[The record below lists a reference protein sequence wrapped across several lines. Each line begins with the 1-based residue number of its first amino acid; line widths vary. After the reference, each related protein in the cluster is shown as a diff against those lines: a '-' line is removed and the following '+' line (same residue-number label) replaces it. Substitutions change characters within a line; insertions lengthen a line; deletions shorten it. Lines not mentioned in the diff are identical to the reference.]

1 MFLCRLEEVKVLDS
15 LGAIGGSELR
25 REVQLVR
32 RLLIGTA
39 VATVAALPFLG
50 LLLLVRVGYAPLA
63 SVDGDLAAGLNGWA
77 RERPDVVAGLEL
89 LSHVTSPWTFRLLVV
104 VTAGVLWQYGRRRL
118 ATWAVVT
125 MAVGGT
131 LAALMKLIVARAR
144 PVFDEPVFVAEG
156 LSFPSGHAL
165 NSMLGS
171 AVLLLMVLPVLSR
184 RARHLAW
191 AAALAAVV
199 VTGFDRVALG
209 AHFLTDVLAGWAL
222 ALALVAGTGTAFGA
236 WRREHPAAQDGV
248 ERAQADATD
257 LHVRAT
263 LHEVGRLLSRAGA
276 AALAMVGLMIA
287 LGLLVTDVLNDL
299 PALQGLTEL
308 TRRLAADRTATGDA
322 VSNVFSRL
330 ADTST
335 ILATM
340 LVVCVL
346 LRVTLGRWR
355 ESAFV
360 VLAVTL
366 QALVFVTTQL
376 VVARARPAVLQ
387 LDPAA
392 PTASFPSGHT
402 SAALALYGSLAV
414 VLLWRVHGPRSASG
428 TQRRG
433 WVARALAVLLL
444 LVPVAVAW
452 SRLYRGLHFPLDV
465 AGSYVQASLAIAVSA
480 GLVLIARLPEHLAAV
495 LDHGPQ
501 QPVVPQAVA
510 VSATGDRT
518 HR

>member
-1 MFLCRLEEVKVLDS
+1 MPDS
-15 LGAIGGSELR
+15 LGAISGSELR

-32 RLLIGTA
+32 RLLVGSA
-39 VATVAALPFLG
+39 VATVAALPFLV
-50 LLLLVRVGYAPLA
+50 LLLLVRVDYAPVA
-63 SVDGDLAAGLNGWA
+63 SIDGDLAAGLNGWA
-77 RERPDVVAGLEL
+77 RQRPDVVTGLEL
-89 LSHVTSPWTFRLLVV
+89 LSHVTSPWTFRLLVLL
-104 VTAGVLWQYGRRRL
+104 TAGVLWHYGRRRL

-131 LAALMKLIVARAR
+131 LAAVLKLIVARTR
-144 PVFDEPVFVAEG
+144 PVFDEPVFFAEG

-165 NSMLGS
+165 NSMLGA

-184 RARHLAW
+184 RGRLLAW
-191 AAALAAVV
+191 AAALAAVA

-236 WRREHPAAQDGV
+236 WRREHPAAQDSV
-248 ERAQADATD
+248 ERGQADVTD

-263 LHEVGRLLSRAGA
+263 LVEVGRLLSRAGA

-299 PALQGLTEL
+299 RALEGLTEL
-308 TRRLAADRTATGDA
+308 TRDLAADRTAAGNA

-330 ADTST
+330 ADTAT

-340 LVVCVL
+340 LVLSVL

-355 ESAFV
+355 ESAFI
-360 VLAVTL
+360 VLAVSL

-376 VVARARPAVLQ
+376 VVARARPSVMQ
-387 LDPAA
+387 LDDAA

-414 VLLWRVHGPRSASG
+414 VLLWRAHGSSTAFG
-428 TQRRG
+428 TGRR
-433 WVARALAVLLL
+433 WATRALAILLL
-444 LVPVAVAW
+444 SVPFAVAW

-480 GLVLIARLPEHLAAV
+480 WLVLFARLPEHLSAV
-495 LDHGPQ
+495 LDHSAKPPVAPQ
-501 QPVVPQAVA
+501 PEPVDAA
-510 VSATGDRT
+510 GDRT
-518 HR
+518 GR

>member
-1 MFLCRLEEVKVLDS
+1 MLDS
-15 LGAIGGSELR
+15 PGASGGSELR
-25 REVQLVR
+25 REAQLVR
-32 RLLIGTA
+32 RLLLGSA
-39 VATVAALPFLG
+39 VTTVAALPFLG
-50 LLLLVRVGYAPLA
+50 LLLLVRLGYAPLA
-63 SVDGDLAAGLNGWA
+63 TVDGDLAGGLHGWA

-131 LAALMKLIVARAR
+131 LAAVLKLVVARAR

-165 NSMLGS
+165 NSMLGA

-184 RARHLAW
+184 RGRLVAW
-191 AAALAAVV
+191 GAALAAVV

-236 WRREHPAAQDGV
+236 WRREHPAAQDSV
-248 ERAQADATD
+248 ERAQAEATD

-263 LHEVGRLLSRAGA
+263 LREVGRLLRRAGA
-276 AALAMVGLMIA
+276 AALAMIGLMIA

-299 PALQGLTEL
+299 PALEGVTEL

-355 ESAFV
+355 EAAFV

-376 VVARARPAVLQ
+376 VVARARPEVVQ

-414 VLLWRVHGPRSASG
+414 VLLWRAHTSRTASG
-428 TQRRG
+428 TGRRSWAA
-433 WVARALAVLLL
+433 WVVAVVLL

-465 AGSYVQASLAIAVSA
+465 AGSYVQASSAIAVAAS
-480 GLVLIARLPEHLAAV
+480 LVLVARLPERLAAV
-495 LDHGPQ
+495 LDHRPQ
-501 QPVVPQAVA
+501 HPVAPHRFTA
-510 VSATGDRT
+510 ATAGDRT
-518 HR
+518 GR

>member
-1 MFLCRLEEVKVLDS
+1 MPDS
-15 LGAIGGSELR
+15 RGAIGGAELHH
-25 REVQLVR
+25 EVQLVR
-32 RLLIGTA
+32 HLLVGTA
-39 VATVAALPFLG
+39 VATVAALPFLA

-63 SVDGDLAAGLNGWA
+63 SVDGDLAAGLNGWV

-89 LSHVTSPWTFRLLVV
+89 LSHVTSPWTFRLLVLL
-104 VTAGVLWQYGRRRL
+104 TAGVLWQYGRRRL

-131 LAALMKLIVARAR
+131 LAAVLKLVVARAR
-144 PVFDEPVFVAEG
+144 PVFDEPVFFAEG

-171 AVLLLMVLPVLSR
+171 AVLLLMVLPALSR
-184 RARHLAW
+184 RGRLVAW
-191 AAALAAVV
+191 AAALAAVA

-236 WRREHPAAQDGV
+236 WRREHPAAQDSV
-248 ERAQADATD
+248 ERAQAEATD

-263 LHEVGRLLSRAGA
+263 LHEAGRLLRRAGA
-276 AALAMVGLMIA
+276 AALVMVVLMVA
-287 LGLLVTDVLNDL
+287 LGLLVTEVLNDL
-299 PALQGLTEL
+299 PALAGVTEL
-308 TRRLAADRTATGDA
+308 TRGLAADRTAAGDA

-346 LRVTLGRWR
+346 LRVALGRWR
-355 ESAFV
+355 EPTFV
-360 VLAVTL
+360 VLAVAL

-376 VVARARPAVLQ
+376 VVARARPDVVQ

-414 VLLWRVHGPRSASG
+414 VLLWRVHGSSSAAVSG
-428 TQRRG
+428 RRG
-433 WVARALAVLLL
+433 WAARVLAVLLL
-444 LVPVAVAW
+444 LVPVVVAW

-501 QPVVPQAVA
+501 HPVVPQAVA
-510 VSATGDRT
+510 LQAAGART